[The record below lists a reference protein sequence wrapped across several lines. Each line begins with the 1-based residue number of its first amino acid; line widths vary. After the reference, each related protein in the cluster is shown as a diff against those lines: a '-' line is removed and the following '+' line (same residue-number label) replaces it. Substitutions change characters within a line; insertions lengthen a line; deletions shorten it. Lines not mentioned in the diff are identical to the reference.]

1 MKLLKRVEFRVLLA
15 LVVAALIY
23 VSSRPKPGNEIFT
36 IEDITLRQDYSNY
49 EMVIRVSYDNQTGQ
63 EIDTAESAALLAE
76 GDRKIPG
83 FFLAI
88 APPPKIPANKRTKV
102 DLKYWLEADDLKG
115 PLWLD
120 ILGSRVQ
127 LPAELP

>member
-1 MKLLKRVEFRVLLA
+1 MKLFKRVGFWVLLA
-15 LVVAALIY
+15 LVVAALIF
-23 VSSRPKPGNEIFT
+23 VFSKPKLGTEIFT

-49 EMVIRVSYDNQTGQ
+49 EMVIRVSYDNKTDQ
-63 EIDTAESAALLAE
+63 EINTAESAALLAE
-76 GDRKIPG
+76 GDRKIPA

-88 APPPKIPANKRTKV
+88 APPPKIPANKRTKI

-127 LPAELP
+127 LPADLL